1 MNYRLILKV
10 IGKTMFAAAAFMTF
24 PLITALIYGEAD
36 CYYAFILPM
45 AALFCVGTALSGIKL
60 RGAVSGAK
68 EGFVIVAIC
77 WIIVSLVGALPFV
90 VSGQI
95 PNYIDALFETVS
107 GFTTTGATILD
118 TVEHLPKGILFWR
131 AFTHWIGGMGVLV
144 FLLMLTQISEGNAMY
159 IMRAEVPGP
168 SVGKIAPRMRSNSL
182 ILYGIYTALTLLEA
196 IILTAEG
203 LTVFD
208 AVTTAMSTA
217 GTGGFSV
224 RDLGIAAYGSPAVD
238 WTVAIFMILFGI
250 NFNLYY
256 LLIFGRF
263 RQMLASEELKIYL
276 AIIAAATVTISIN
289 VAGFYSSFGEAVRKA
304 FFQVASIITT
314 TGFSNVEF
322 MAWPQLSRAVILMLL
337 FTGACAGST
346 AGGIKISRIAI
357 MAKAVYRS
365 IHQLAHPH
373 EVSCIKFEGKVVD
386 RETRSFVCTYMT
398 VFFLIL
404 FISTFFAMLQ
414 GHDFETSF
422 SAMLSCFNN
431 VGPALGLV
439 GHSGN
444 YNIFNGSIKLF
455 MSLIMLIGRL
465 EIFPV
470 LILFMPS
477 TWEKH
482 S

>member
-1 MNYRLILKV
+1 MVLPIFLCLCFRDYHDIMPFV
-10 IGKTMFAAAAFMTF
+10 YSIGLTLLAAVV
-24 PLITALIYGEAD
+24 L
-36 CYYAFILPM
+36 
-45 AALFCVGTALSGIKL
+45 GIKKPKNDVVFA
-60 RGAVSGAK
+60 RES
-68 EGFVIVAIC
+68 FIS
-77 WIIVSLVGALPFV
+77 VSLGWLLLSFFGALPFYI
-90 VSGQI
+90 SGSI
-95 PNYIDALFETVS
+95 PNIIDCFFETVS
-107 GFTTTGATILD
+107 GFTTTGATILN
-118 TVEHLPKGILFWR
+118 TVETLPKSILFWR

-168 SVGKIAPRMRSNSL
+168 SVGKLAPRMRSNSL
-182 ILYGIYTALTLLEA
+182 ILYGIYTALTVLESVLL
-196 IILTAEG
+196 TVEG
-203 LTVFD
+203 MPVFD
-208 AVTTAMSTA
+208 AVTNAMSTA

-224 RDLGIAAYGSPAVD
+224 RDMGIAAYGSPAVE
-238 WTVAIFMILFGI
+238 WTIAVFMLLFGI

-256 LLIFGRF
+256 LILFGRIKQVF
-263 RQMLASEELKIYL
+263 ASEELRVYTG
-276 AIIAAATVTISIN
+276 IIAAATLTVGIN
-289 VAGFYSSFGEAVRKA
+289 VMNYYGSFGDSIRKA
-304 FFQVASIITT
+304 FFQVTSVIST

-322 MAWPQLSRAVILMLL
+322 MNWPQLSRAIILVIL

-346 AGGIKISRIAI
+346 AGGIKISRIII
-357 MAKAVYRS
+357 MAKVVYRS

-398 VFFLIL
+398 TFFIIL
-404 FISTFFAMLQ
+404 FLSTFAVMFQ

-422 SAMLSCFNN
+422 SAILSCFNN

-444 YNIFNGSIKLF
+444 YNIFGGGTKLL
-455 MSLIMLIGRL
+455 MSLIMLVGRL
-465 EIFPV
+465 EIFPM

>member
-1 MNYRLILKV
+1 MVLPIFLCLCFRDYHDIMPFV
-10 IGKTMFAAAAFMTF
+10 YSIGLTLLAAMV
-24 PLITALIYGEAD
+24 L
-36 CYYAFILPM
+36 
-45 AALFCVGTALSGIKL
+45 GIKKPKNDVVFA
-60 RGAVSGAK
+60 RES
-68 EGFVIVAIC
+68 FIS
-77 WIIVSLVGALPFV
+77 VSLGWLLLSFFGALPFYI
-90 VSGQI
+90 SGSI
-95 PNYIDALFETVS
+95 PNIIDCFFETVS
-107 GFTTTGATILD
+107 GFTTTGATILN
-118 TVEHLPKGILFWR
+118 TVETLPKSILFWR

-168 SVGKIAPRMRSNSL
+168 SVGKLAPRMRSNSL
-182 ILYGIYTALTLLEA
+182 ILYGIYTALTVLEA
-196 IILTAEG
+196 VILTIEG
-203 LTVFD
+203 QSVFD
-208 AVTTAMSTA
+208 AVTNAMSTA

-224 RDLGIAAYGSPAVD
+224 RDMGIAAYGSPAME
-238 WTVAIFMILFGI
+238 WTIAVFMLLFGI

-256 LLIFGRF
+256 LILFGRIKQVF
-263 RQMLASEELKIYL
+263 ASEELRVYTG
-276 AIIAAATVTISIN
+276 IIAAATLTVGIN
-289 VAGFYSSFGEAVRKA
+289 VINYYGSFGDSIRKA
-304 FFQVASIITT
+304 FFQVTSVIST

-322 MAWPQLSRAVILMLL
+322 MNWPQLSRAVILVLL

-346 AGGIKISRIAI
+346 AGGIKISRIII
-357 MAKAVYRS
+357 MAKVVYRS

-398 VFFLIL
+398 TFFVIL
-404 FISTFFAMLQ
+404 FLSTFVTMFQ

-444 YNIFNGSIKLF
+444 YNIFGGGTKLL
-455 MSLIMLIGRL
+455 MSLIMLVGRL
-465 EIFPV
+465 EIFPM

>member
-1 MNYRLILKV
+1 MVLPIFVCLCFRDYHDIMPFV
-10 IGKTMFAAAAFMTF
+10 YSIGLTLLAAVV
-24 PLITALIYGEAD
+24 L
-36 CYYAFILPM
+36 
-45 AALFCVGTALSGIKL
+45 GIKKPKNDVVFA
-60 RGAVSGAK
+60 RES
-68 EGFVIVAIC
+68 FIS
-77 WIIVSLVGALPFV
+77 VSLGWILLSLFGALPFYI
-90 VSGQI
+90 SGSI
-95 PNYIDALFETVS
+95 PNIIDCIFETVS
-107 GFTTTGATILD
+107 GFTTTGATILN
-118 TVEHLPKGILFWR
+118 TVETLPKSILFWR

-168 SVGKIAPRMRSNSL
+168 SVGKLAPRMRSNSL
-182 ILYGIYTALTLLEA
+182 ILYGIYTALTVLEA
-196 IILTAEG
+196 VILTIEG
-203 LTVFD
+203 QSVFD
-208 AVTTAMSTA
+208 AVTNAMSTA

-224 RDLGIAAYGSPAVD
+224 RDMGIAAYGSPAVE
-238 WTVAIFMILFGI
+238 WTIAVFMLLFGI

-256 LLIFGRF
+256 LILFGRIKQVF
-263 RQMLASEELKIYL
+263 ASEELKVYTG
-276 AIIAAATVTISIN
+276 IIAAATLTVGIN
-289 VAGFYSSFGEAVRKA
+289 VMNYYGSFGDSIRKA
-304 FFQVASIITT
+304 FFQVTSVIST

-322 MAWPQLSRAVILMLL
+322 MNWPQLSRAVILVLL

-346 AGGIKISRIAI
+346 AGGIKISRIII
-357 MAKAVYRS
+357 MAKVVYRS

-398 VFFLIL
+398 TFFVIL
-404 FISTFFAMLQ
+404 FLSTFAVMFQ

-444 YNIFNGSIKLF
+444 YNIFNDGIKLF
-455 MSLIMLIGRL
+455 MSLIMLVGRL
-465 EIFPV
+465 EIFPM

>member
-1 MNYRLILKV
+1 MALPIFVCLCFRDYHDIMPFV
-10 IGKTMFAAAAFMTF
+10 YSIGLTLLAAVV
-24 PLITALIYGEAD
+24 L
-36 CYYAFILPM
+36 
-45 AALFCVGTALSGIKL
+45 GIKKPKNDVVFA
-60 RGAVSGAK
+60 RES
-68 EGFVIVAIC
+68 FIS
-77 WIIVSLVGALPFV
+77 VSLGWLLLSFFGALPFYI
-90 VSGQI
+90 SGSI
-95 PNYIDALFETVS
+95 PNIIDCIFETVS
-107 GFTTTGATILD
+107 GFTTTGATILN
-118 TVEHLPKGILFWR
+118 TVETLPKSILFWR

-168 SVGKIAPRMRSNSL
+168 SVGKLAPRMRSNSL
-182 ILYGIYTALTLLEA
+182 ILYGIYTALTVLEA
-196 IILTAEG
+196 VILTIEG
-203 LTVFD
+203 QSVFD
-208 AVTTAMSTA
+208 AVTNAMSTA

-224 RDLGIAAYGSPAVD
+224 RDMGIAAYGSPAVE
-238 WTVAIFMILFGI
+238 WTIAVFMLLFGI

-256 LLIFGRF
+256 LILFGRIKQVF
-263 RQMLASEELKIYL
+263 ASEELKVYTG
-276 AIIAAATVTISIN
+276 IIAAATLTVGIN
-289 VAGFYSSFGEAVRKA
+289 VMNYYGSFGDSIRKA
-304 FFQVASIITT
+304 FFQVTSVIST

-322 MAWPQLSRAVILMLL
+322 MNWPQLSRAVILVLL

-346 AGGIKISRIAI
+346 AGGIKISRIII
-357 MAKAVYRS
+357 MAKVVYRS

-398 VFFLIL
+398 TFFVIL
-404 FISTFFAMLQ
+404 FLSTFVTMFQ

-444 YNIFNGSIKLF
+444 YNIFGGGTKLL
-455 MSLIMLIGRL
+455 MSLIMLVGRL
-465 EIFPV
+465 EIFPM

>member
-1 MNYRLILKV
+1 MNHRMIRYI
-10 IGKTMFAAAAFMTF
+10 ISMFLRAEAAFMV
-24 PLITALIYGEAD
+24 
-36 CYYAFILPM
+36 LPIFVCLCFRDYHDIM
-45 AALFCVGTALSGIKL
+45 PFVYSIGLTLLAAVVLGIKKPKNDVVFA
-60 RGAVSGAK
+60 RES
-68 EGFVIVAIC
+68 FIS
-77 WIIVSLVGALPFV
+77 VSLGWLLLLFFGALPFYI
-90 VSGQI
+90 SGSI
-95 PNYIDALFETVS
+95 PNILDCIFETVS
-107 GFTTTGATILD
+107 GFTTTGATILN
-118 TVEHLPKGILFWR
+118 TVETLPKSILFWR

-168 SVGKIAPRMRSNSL
+168 SVGKLAPRMRSNSL
-182 ILYGIYTALTLLEA
+182 ILYGIYTALTVLEA
-196 IILTAEG
+196 VILTIEG
-203 LTVFD
+203 QSVFD
-208 AVTTAMSTA
+208 AVTNAMSTA

-224 RDLGIAAYGSPAVD
+224 RDMGIAAYGSPAVE
-238 WTVAIFMILFGI
+238 WTIAVFMLLFGI

-256 LLIFGRF
+256 LILFGRIKQVF
-263 RQMLASEELKIYL
+263 ASEELRVYTG
-276 AIIAAATVTISIN
+276 IIAAATLTVGIN
-289 VAGFYSSFGEAVRKA
+289 VMNYYGSFGDSIRKA
-304 FFQVASIITT
+304 FFQVTSVIST

-322 MAWPQLSRAVILMLL
+322 MNWPQLSRAVILVLL

-346 AGGIKISRIAI
+346 AGGIKISRIII
-357 MAKAVYRS
+357 MAKVVYRS

-398 VFFLIL
+398 TFFVIL
-404 FISTFFAMLQ
+404 FLSTFAVMFQ

-444 YNIFNGSIKLF
+444 YNIFNDGIKLF
-455 MSLIMLIGRL
+455 MSLIMLVGRL
-465 EIFPV
+465 EIFPM